1 MEKIKKLEI
10 IANWLYKIKRGLI
23 NDEILLFPIDMA
35 LNRFDL
41 SRFLNKLSIKN
52 EILELENISYSPEF
66 NTIYLINN
74 IDYSSIKEK
83 INLEIVNIILFSS
96 DSNVITS
103 YVDYRKIFIFFNYDS
118 NEPLKNI
125 FSFFNKDTLKDYSDI
140 KITEKDR
147 LKIYLEKQNPILL
160 LKSDYEVFK
169 EYLLYK
175 LFDSTQPI
183 YKSFNHL
190 IKETKYDKYLV
201 NKNILKKLIFFE
213 LMLLKEKNI
222 LTSTLAMLIYK
233 ITTLDLKA
241 DKTKIGNY
249 YRKQLGIKS
258 KNQYY
263 LNKLLE
269 DSHSKDIEEFLKQA
283 KVYDLNNSQ
292 IILSN
297 EDILK
302 IRIAK
307 KLFLKNKLNLTSNE
321 IQEITELS
329 PSLMNLVLDK
339 LGKETI

>member
-10 IANWLYKIKRGLI
+10 IANWLYKIKEGLI
-23 NDEILLFPIDMA
+23 NDEILLFPIEMA
-35 LNRFDL
+35 LYRINL
-41 SRFLNKLSIKN
+41 SKYLNKLSIKN
-52 EILELENISYSPEF
+52 QILKLEDMSYSSGVD
-66 NTIYLINN
+66 TTYLINN

-83 INLEIVNIILFSS
+83 INLGTVNIILFSS
-96 DSNVITS
+96 DPNVITS
-103 YVDYRKIFIFFNYDS
+103 YLDYKKNFIFFNYDS
-118 NEPLKNI
+118 SESLN
-125 FSFFNKDTLKDYSDI
+125 FFLSYFDKDTIKDYSDI
-140 KITEKDR
+140 EITEKDR
-147 LKIYLEKQNPILL
+147 LKLYLEKEDPILL

-175 LFDSTQPI
+175 LFDSKQPI

-307 KLFLKNKLNLTSNE
+307 KLFLKNKLNLTSTE

-329 PSLMNLVLDK
+329 PSFMNLVLDK
-339 LGKETI
+339 LEKETI